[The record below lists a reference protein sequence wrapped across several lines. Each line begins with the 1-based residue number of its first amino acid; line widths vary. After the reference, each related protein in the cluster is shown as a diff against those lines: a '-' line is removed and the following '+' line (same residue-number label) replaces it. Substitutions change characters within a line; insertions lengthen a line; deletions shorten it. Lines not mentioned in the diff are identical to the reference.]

1 MSKTKILYEDNDL
14 LVCHKPAGIAT
25 QTARIGQADM
35 ASEMEN
41 YLARN
46 LPQGIAYNNS
56 ARPHIHVIHRLDQPV
71 EGILVFAKQASAAAA
86 LSAQAAGEGMEKEYL
101 ALVCDLRGKETA
113 DGTQGS
119 GREAEQLQSRQGE
132 SGVFTDYLLK
142 DGKTNTSRVVPPE
155 VKGAKEARLRYE
167 ILQEESPEALASAR
181 KAGGEVSL
189 PDRTEE
195 SGLRYAVVKI
205 RLYTGRHHQ
214 IRVQMANAGMPLLG
228 DRKYADQAAVTLS
241 EKLGIREIALCAYRL
256 SFCHPKTGERLHFEI
271 MPEGAPFQGIRF

>member
-1 MSKTKILYEDNDL
+1 MSKTKILYEDKDL

-46 LPQGIAYNNS
+46 LPQGIANNNS

-86 LSAQAAGEGMEKEYL
+86 LSTQAAGEGMEKEYL
-101 ALVCDLRGKETA
+101 ALVSDQRGEGERKQS
-113 DGTQGS
+113 GT
-119 GREAEQLQSRQGE
+119 L
-132 SGVFTDYLLK
+132 TDYLIK
-142 DGKTNTSRVVPPE
+142 DGKINTSRVVPPE
-155 VKGAKEARLRYE
+155 IKGAKEARLQYE
-167 ILQEESPEALASAR
+167 ILQEESPEVLFPAKRNTAE
-181 KAGGEVSL
+181 GE
-189 PDRTEE
+189 TER
-195 SGLRYAVVKI
+195 RYALVRI

-228 DRKYADQAAVTLS
+228 DRKYADQAAVALS
-241 EKLGIREIALCAYRL
+241 ENLGIREIALCAYRL

-271 MPEGAPFQGIRF
+271 MPEGAAFRGIRF